1 MRKKYKAFNDMIKL
15 KRKIECISQTEYIF
29 VITWDTTR
37 MIIMIIRW
45 LLKKKILLLRA
56 MTLQQT
62 YCIYGIVVNIGHN
75 SKIMKNLLNTKTK
88 NSMERIMNFQILF
101 ILGME
106 ICFSVIYCM
115 INVIFVSNS
124 NFIIYLL

>member
-88 NSMERIMNFQILF
+88 NSMERIRNFQILF